1 LIFIAKNGL
10 IAGIDYNPSRGL
22 YFWFSIA
29 TLITS
34 LGLRAFIDIQNECFS
49 DFKQE
54 RENQQND
61 FNKGFIN
68 SLQKNGN

>member
-1 LIFIAKNGL
+1 
-10 IAGIDYNPSRGL
+10 
-22 YFWFSIA
+22 
-29 TLITS
+29 LITS